1 MLSDDDLIHFRERF
15 VEEVM
20 RPMSNTDHR
29 FETWTDLLAEPSA
42 ATISAFLDEPLLPED
57 VAGNFTALLLS
68 IGLAKAADVL
78 KGVPLPIDYPGA
90 SLRRWQLRRELDQAV
105 GALTDAQLQA
115 LVFHV
120 RGVLA

>member
-1 MLSDDDLIHFRERF
+1 MLSDDDLNHFRERF

-20 RPMSNTDHR
+20 RPMAGTDHR
-29 FETWTDLLAEPSA
+29 FDTWTDLLAEPCA
-42 ATISAFLDEPLLPED
+42 PTISAFLYEPLLPED

-68 IGLAKAADVL
+68 IGLATAADVL
-78 KGVPLPIDYPGA
+78 KGVPLPIDYPGV
-90 SLRRWQLRRELDQAV
+90 SMRRWQLRRELDRAV
-105 GALTDAQLQA
+105 ERMTDAQLQA